1 MAGLPRLSSGFS
13 LRPPV
18 PAGRDEGLAGQA
30 SPAAVK
36 LKRAVHKLTLIRRFN
51 QNADFSGAVGDGGT
65 LMHSASSNRL
75 GSGKSRRF
83 PGAGSFF
90 GRRSK
95 GLGRTMDAYVKE
107 QSNLYEYGRQRRVL
121 NDDRLPRYIIH
132 PSTTHKTMWDVLILV
147 LVLYGAFT
155 VPIRIGFEFEPGEG
169 APAAER

>member
-1 MAGLPRLSSGFS
+1 MAGLPRLSSGFA

-30 SPAAVK
+30 SPVAVK

-51 QNADFSGAVGDGGT
+51 QNADFSGAVGGGGT

-75 GSGKSRRF
+75 GSGMSRRF
-83 PGAGSFF
+83 SNAGSFF

-121 NDDRLPRYIIH
+121 NDDRLPRYIIR
-132 PSTTHKTMWDVLILV
+132 PNTTHKIMWDVLILV

-155 VPIRIGFEFEPGEG
+155 VPIRIGFESEPGEG
-169 APAAER
+169 ARAAER